1 MALRYASSPDE
12 KVRFSDPP
20 TILPYGEP
28 RRALHPLRERW
39 IKRILPAI
47 LTLLA
52 LFALFRTTFVCNHRY
67 DPGKPMNVLE
77 ETEKVPL
84 EIHVMSKCPDARDCL
99 QELILPTMVEVSDKV
114 NFTMSFIG
122 SPRSPAFSI
131 DPDSDAV
138 TCKHGPGE
146 CLGNIILLC
155 AAKVYQ
161 DVKIWLGFTNC
172 MMSDYPD
179 IPKRDLVESC
189 AMEHGI
195 DFAKLNTCISDEG
208 EGIGL
213 LRSSIQRS
221 AENNVTRS
229 CTVRL
234 AGQVRCV
241 RDGGEWYDCPGGSS
255 VQDLVGDVDELY
267 SKGSI

>member
-1 MALRYASSPDE
+1 MTLRYASSPDE
-12 KVRFSDPP
+12 KLPFSDP
-20 TILPYGEP
+20 TALPYEQS
-28 RRALHPLRERW
+28 RRASHPPRERW

-52 LFALFRTTFVCNHRY
+52 LFALFRTAFVCNHRY
-67 DPGKPMNVLE
+67 EPGKPFSRMDVLE
-77 ETEKVPL
+77 EREKVPL

-99 QELILPTMVEVSDKV
+99 QKLILPTMVEVSDKV

-122 SPRSPAFSI
+122 SI

-138 TCKHGPGE
+138 SCKHGPGE

-234 AGQVRCV
+234 AGEVRCI

-255 VQDLVGDVDELY
+255 VKDLVGDVNKLY

>member
-1 MALRYASSPDE
+1 
-12 KVRFSDPP
+12 
-20 TILPYGEP
+20 
-28 RRALHPLRERW
+28 
-39 IKRILPAI
+39 
-47 LTLLA
+47 
-52 LFALFRTTFVCNHRY
+52 
-67 DPGKPMNVLE
+67 
-77 ETEKVPL
+77 
-84 EIHVMSKCPDARDCL
+84 MSRCSG
-99 QELILPTMVEVSDKV
+99 LPTRADTTNNGGSKRQSQLHHVVYRKV
-114 NFTMSFIG
+114 IFAIDLH

-138 TCKHGPGE
+138 SCKHGPGE

-179 IPKRDLVESC
+179 IPKRDLVETC

-221 AENNVTRS
+221 AANNVTRS

-234 AGQVRCV
+234 AGEVRCV

-255 VQDLVGDVDELY
+255 VQDLVGDVNELY